1 MLPVDQTVRHGPG
14 LRLPFGS
21 MRCASRGLK
30 GRAQRK
36 DLPSFVS
43 KINLEK
49 FSASIW
55 GSVDFIHDA
64 RLLSPLNP
72 ESGKADSSRS
82 RSCAAA
88 VGPGRHS
95 ASPPGPPGRVPTAP
109 RCLIPGLAMSFDHQC
124 AQGSGRARRWSQ
136 NESDQA
142 QAVRGPFR

>member
-1 MLPVDQTVRHGPG
+1 MLPVDRTARHGPG

-30 GRAQRK
+30 SRAQRK

-95 ASPPGPPGRVPTAP
+95 ASPSGPPGRVPTAP
-109 RCLIPGLAMSFDHQC
+109 AALFLASPCPSTTSVPRGVAGQD
-124 AQGSGRARRWSQ
+124 AGRRIKATRRKL
-136 NESDQA
+136 
-142 QAVRGPFR
+142 